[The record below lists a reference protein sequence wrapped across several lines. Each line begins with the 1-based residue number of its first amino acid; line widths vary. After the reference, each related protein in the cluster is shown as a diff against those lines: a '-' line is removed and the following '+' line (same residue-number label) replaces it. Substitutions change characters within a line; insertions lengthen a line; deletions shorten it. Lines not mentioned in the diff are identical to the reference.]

1 MANDWWK
8 GAVVYQIY
16 PRSFL
21 DTNDDG
27 IGDLAGIEK
36 KLDHIAGLG
45 ADAVWLSPVYPTPN
59 RDFGYDI
66 SDYVG
71 IAPEM
76 GTLDDFDRLLAAT
89 HERGLKLILDQ
100 VLSHTS
106 DRHPWF
112 LESQL
117 SKDNAKSDWYV
128 WAEAK
133 EDGTVPNNWLSAFG
147 GPAWSWHPVR
157 RQYYFHKFLKQ
168 QPKLNFHNPDVVA
181 ACMDVL
187 RFWLDRGVDGFR
199 LDVANSYLHDA
210 RLTDNPPLPRD
221 ERTFLDWAH
230 APRLQQHIHDAN
242 TPENE
247 WAMREVRK
255 VMDEYEG
262 RFAFG
267 EFSERPEMLG
277 AYTGPEHLHSAYT
290 FAFIEDFMFQPQL
303 FRDYYEDL
311 LADLPD
317 LTPCVTFSN
326 HDVVRPV
333 TRWGGGQDGE
343 RGDDALAKLCL
354 TLLLNLK
361 GTVLMYQGEELGL
374 PEVDLEQKDIHDPV
388 GDLYFPWAKGRDGCR
403 TPIPWEAKKA
413 QAGFTSGE
421 PWLPIPDYH
430 RERAVDVQAADD
442 ASVLAH
448 ARAMVALRH
457 AHPALG
463 HGDISFLDTE
473 GNVLAFT
480 RERGGEKILCVF
492 NLGKADEA
500 RFALPDT
507 LTLAGDIFSLAGASF
522 SDGVVS
528 LPPRGAWLG
537 RAG

>member
-21 DTNDDG
+21 DTNGDG
-27 IGDLAGIEK
+27 IGDLAGIER

-45 ADAVWLSPVYPTPN
+45 ADAVWLSPIYPTPN

-76 GTLDDFDRLLAAT
+76 GTLDSFDRLLAAT

-106 DRHPWF
+106 DQHPWF

-128 WAEAK
+128 WAEAR
-133 EDGTVPNNWLSAFG
+133 EDGTVPNNWMSAFG
-147 GPAWSWHPVR
+147 GPAWSWHPLR

-168 QPKLNFHNPDVVA
+168 QPKLNFHKPEVVA

-199 LDVANSYLHDA
+199 LDVANSYVHDPQLA
-210 RLTDNPPLPRD
+210 DNPPVPRE
-221 ERTFLDWAH
+221 ERSFLDWAH

-277 AYTGPEHLHSAYT
+277 AYTGPKHLHSAYT
-290 FAFIEDFMFQPQL
+290 FAFIEDFTFAPAV
-303 FRDYYEDL
+303 FRDYYEGL
-311 LADLPD
+311 LKDLPD

-333 TRWGGGQDGE
+333 TRWGGGQ
-343 RGDDALAKLCL
+343 GDDALAKLAL
-354 TLLLNLK
+354 TLLVSLK

-374 PEVDLEQKDIHDPV
+374 PEVDLDRQDIHDPV

-413 QAGFTSGE
+413 QAGFSSAA

-430 RERAVDVQAADD
+430 RARAVDVQAADE

-448 ARAMVALRH
+448 ARAVVALRH

-473 GNVLAFT
+473 GSVLAFT
-480 RERGGEKILCVF
+480 REEGGEKILCVF
-492 NLGKADEA
+492 NLGKEGA
-500 RFALPDT
+500 RYPLPDDMSVVE
-507 LTLAGDIFSLAGASF
+507 AGEIFSFAGAAF
-522 SDGVVS
+522 SDGAVA

-537 RAG
+537 RVE